1 MIAFPPRDTI
11 RFDLPVSTQ
20 RCTDDKSVLLQAVSP
35 EGSGVL
41 LRVRYRDSLVSDS
54 YPIVLPSDLGKV
66 PAAMVAVRYIV
77 RETTRSFAMDT
88 GTAHIRRDGTR
99 ISARIAGSGIEN
111 AIRTPTRIEYRDVP
125 LRADTVTC
133 GYEP

>member
-1 MIAFPPRDTI
+1 MIAFPPHDTI
-11 RFDLPVSTQ
+11 RFDLPAATL
-20 RCTDDKSVLLQAVSP
+20 RCSDDNSVLLQAVGP

-54 YPIVLPSDLGKV
+54 YPVAIPSDIGKV
-66 PAAMVAVRYIV
+66 PAAIVAVRYFI
-77 RETTRSFAMDT
+77 REAPHSFAVDS
-88 GTAHIRRDGTR
+88 GKVYVRREGAK
-99 ISARIAGSGIEN
+99 ISARIEGSGLEN

-133 GYEP
+133 GYQP